1 MTPSAS
7 PVSPAPGPRLSDAEF
22 AALDYGGALS
32 WLFARNQFS
41 MKLGLEKIRAL
52 LNHLGSPDRDLAMI
66 HVAGTN
72 GKGSVC
78 GNAAALLQAS
88 GVKRVGLYTSPH
100 LVSFRE
106 RIRVDGEPIVREAV
120 LNFIRAHGPYCQ
132 NEGITYFEIATAMAL
147 DFFCRQGCEAVVLET
162 GLGGRLDATN
172 AVRPKVSV
180 ITPVDID
187 HTAQL
192 GPTLDLIFAEKA
204 AILKPG
210 IPMVVAAQGPGLVER
225 LRAAAQSA
233 SSPLIAAENYPWRLQ
248 GESLILSSPFGNL
261 TLPADLRPEKHQRD
275 NLALAC
281 LAVQAF
287 FGRSFEA
294 TPAILAA
301 LRNSLPAGRTQVLRL
316 ADRLPLVLD
325 GAHNPHGLRALVQS
339 LQTLFPG
346 QRWRVLF
353 AMMADKPVAE
363 ALDLLTPISQDFR
376 FVPLWERYARA
387 FHPAVETLETKSFRH
402 ASAKICPLNREA
414 LLDALRPDGQVDG
427 VVVCGSLFLLGEVI
441 PLLAGDYPELQSFA
455 DLLSDRDLT
464 G

>member
-1 MTPSAS
+1 MTPSTS
-7 PVSPAPGPRLSDAEF
+7 PTSQEAAWLSDADF
-22 AALDYGGALS
+22 AALDYGGALR

-41 MKLGLEKIRAL
+41 MKLGLEKIRAFL
-52 LNHLGSPDRDLAMI
+52 DHLGAPDRGLAMI

-106 RIRVDGEPIVREAV
+106 RIRIDGEPIAREAV
-120 LNFIRAHGPYCQ
+120 LAFLRKHGPYCQ
-132 NEGITYFEIATAMAL
+132 SEGITYFEIVTAMAL
-147 DFFCRQGCEAVVLET
+147 DFFCQQSCEAVVLET

-172 AVRPKVSV
+172 AVRPAVSV

-192 GPTLDLIFAEKA
+192 GPTLELIFAEKA

-210 IPMVVAAQGPGLVER
+210 IPMVVAAQGPGLVEG
-225 LRAAAQSA
+225 LRASALAAN
-233 SSPLIAAENYPWRLQ
+233 SPLIEAEKYPWSLQ
-248 GESLILSSPFGNL
+248 GESFVVPAPFGSL
-261 TLPADLRPEKHQRD
+261 AFPADLRLEKHQRD

-281 LAVQAF
+281 LAVQTF
-287 FGRSFEA
+287 FGRALEV
-294 TPAILAA
+294 TPEILGA
-301 LRNSLPAGRTQVLRL
+301 LRGSLPAGRTQVLRHPE
-316 ADRLPLVLD
+316 RLPLVLD
-325 GAHNPHGLRALVQS
+325 GAHNPHGLKALVQS
-339 LQTLFPG
+339 LQTLFPSH
-346 QRWRVLF
+346 RWRVLF

-363 ALDLLTPISQDFR
+363 ALDLLSPISQDFC

-387 FHPAVETLETKSFRH
+387 FNPEAERVGQGGPLAVKT
-402 ASAKICPLNREA
+402 CPLTREA

-427 VVVCGSLFLLGEVI
+427 VVVCGSLFLLGEII
-441 PLLAGDYPELQSFA
+441 PLLAGDYPELKSFT
-455 DLLSDRDLT
+455 DLLSDRELT